1 MGWLH
6 VALVHLNPMGED
18 DDDFEM
24 NYMLDKSIQV
34 RLELCTHST
43 YLQISF
49 MIVDEK
55 RTHFCP
61 LERDQFWHI
70 DPSDIELPYTE
81 ASVGLM
87 DKPIEYST
95 DTIR

>member
-34 RLELCTHST
+34 SSQPLL
-43 YLQISF
+43 IS
-49 MIVDEK
+49 
-55 RTHFCP
+55 
-61 LERDQFWHI
+61 Q
-70 DPSDIELPYTE
+70 
-81 ASVGLM
+81 
-87 DKPIEYST
+87 
-95 DTIR
+95 